1 MKKITDFELADIQS
15 GENLLAKAQGKAV
28 LLVNVASECGFTP
41 QYEALQALHAEL
53 ADKGFAVL
61 GVPCNQFGA
70 QEPGSDEDI
79 VTFCTTRYA
88 VNFPMSRKVDV
99 NGPGR
104 HPLYAWLTE
113 PDQGYPGD
121 IAWNFE
127 KFLINCDGKPVGRY
141 PSATLPND
149 NGLMQDIAE
158 ALPG

>member
-15 GENLLAKAQGKAV
+15 GSNLLATVRGKAV

-41 QYEALQALHAEL
+41 QYDALQTLHADL
-53 ADKGFAVL
+53 ADKGFTVL

-70 QEPGSDEDI
+70 QEPGSEEDI
-79 VTFCTTRYA
+79 VAFCTSRYA

-104 HPLYAWLTE
+104 HPLYAWLT
-113 PDQGYPGD
+113 DAAQGFPGD

-127 KFLINCDGKPVGRY
+127 KFLINSDGKPVGRY
-141 PSATLPND
+141 PSATTPDD

>member
-15 GENLLAKAQGKAV
+15 GENLLATVKGKAV

-53 ADKGFAVL
+53 ADKGFTVL

-79 VTFCTTRYA
+79 VTFCTSRYA
-88 VNFPMSRKVDV
+88 VNFPISRKVDV
-99 NGPGR
+99 NGAGR

-127 KFLINCDGKPVGRY
+127 KFLINCDGKPAGRY

-158 ALPG
+158 ALPS